1 MLIIKKEKLNLAIV
15 DYHVRDMQFTYE
27 KKNKVKLNTK
37 DLMKHCYRKYK
48 EKFLEPDVTEE
59 VMLSELNKREKAGV
73 IVVTNDMKIL
83 FVYGCN
89 RLCLPKGKK
98 EYFDENL
105 MDTAFRELE
114 EETSMYIK

>member
-1 MLIIKKEKLNLAIV
+1 MLKIKKEKLDLAIV
-15 DYHVRDMQFTYE
+15 EYHVREMEFTYE
-27 KKNKVKLNTK
+27 QKNKVKLNTK

-73 IVVTNDMKIL
+73 IVVTNELEIL

-89 RLCLPKGKK
+89 KLCLPKGKK